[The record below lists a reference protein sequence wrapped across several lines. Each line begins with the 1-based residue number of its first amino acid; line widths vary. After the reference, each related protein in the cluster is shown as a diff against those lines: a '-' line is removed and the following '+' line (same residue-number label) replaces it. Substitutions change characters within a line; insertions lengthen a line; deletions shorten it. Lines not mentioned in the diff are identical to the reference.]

1 MYRGLDVGRWVKVF
15 GWALLSYGFIVF
27 ADEAVSELIDQGRL
41 LRGNSLVQSP
51 WILGSYW
58 GWPGSGIAAT
68 YGVMIA
74 LTGVFILNLR
84 SNDCGMDLFSDV
96 VRPAAYALANTVTVF
111 LGWCL
116 VWTSLLAFLQPG
128 AMNEHVTQYL
138 AGSFVSNTFV
148 LVFSASALGFISLV
162 RFRGTL
168 LKWLPHGAGA
178 RRFTAAAGP
187 ILLSTGVFVLLFTL
201 TKYNPHLSVTQTG
214 YLLCEAA
221 CSSGLIWAFFGFAS
235 GAILLLVGAIFLIEK
250 LVPREAPLW

>member
-1 MYRGLDVGRWVKVF
+1 MYRGSNVGRWVKVLA
-15 GWALLSYGFIVF
+15 WALVSYGFVVF

-58 GWPGSGIAAT
+58 GWPMSGVAAT

-84 SNDCGMDLFSDV
+84 SSEFGMDLFSDV
-96 VRPAAYALANTVTVF
+96 VRPAAYAFARTVTVF

-116 VWTSLLAFLQPG
+116 VWTTLLVFFQPG
-128 AMNEHVTQYL
+128 AMGEHFTQYL

-148 LVFSASALGFISLV
+148 LIFSASALGFVSLV

-168 LKWLPHGAGA
+168 LSRLPHGARIRKLA
-178 RRFTAAAGP
+178 SAVGP
-187 ILLSTGVFVLLFTL
+187 VLLLIGVLVLLLTL
-201 TKYNPHLSVTQTG
+201 TKYNPHLGVTQTG
-214 YLLCEAA
+214 FLLCEAA
-221 CSSGLIWAFFGFAS
+221 CGSSLIWAFFGFAS
-235 GAILLLVGAIFLIEK
+235 GAVLSLAGAIFLIER
-250 LVPREAPLW
+250 LFPREPPLY